1 MHLKYFFTDYR
12 DPISASRASWNT
24 NRDRIIQESAILS
37 RELVDSVGDLSKIQ
51 HEYGSMQ
58 HKQRGRTTSGGSS
71 PLNPHS
77 FSMDDP
83 NVYISDAKAVL
94 AEDQG
99 LSTRNRDYITEVLER
114 LAERVTSAELSRNMV
129 VGELVTL
136 RERFQV
142 MNLIVLSPYAF
153 KQLTAQFLLFL

>member
-1 MHLKYFFTDYR
+1 
-12 DPISASRASWNT
+12 
-24 NRDRIIQESAILS
+24 
-37 RELVDSVGDLSKIQ
+37 
-51 HEYGSMQ
+51 
-58 HKQRGRTTSGGSS
+58 
-71 PLNPHS
+71 
-77 FSMDDP
+77 MDDP

-142 MNLIVLSPYAF
+142 INLIVSRDIPRTSLAPR
-153 KQLTAQFLLFL
+153 TALLFL

>member
-1 MHLKYFFTDYR
+1 M
-12 DPISASRASWNT
+12 
-24 NRDRIIQESAILS
+24 
-37 RELVDSVGDLSKIQ
+37 DSVGDLSKIQ

-142 MNLIVLSPYAF
+142 MTLIVLSSYAF
-153 KQLTAQFLLFL
+153 DIIAPCAVFTFSIT